1 MNAENQPEGNYL
13 SLRWQ
18 NRDPFFIEASMVRR
32 GGYIQHAGRRH
43 GHGIAYH
50 YMQLIKALWPWF
62 EWHRWSKLLI
72 TSYAEN
78 GDTGVMGPASSGKT
92 FCSAAFALATFY
104 VWPKGTSIVIST
116 TTREALQLRIW
127 GAIKELNHKARE
139 RRPYLPGRI
148 IESRYMLTGSD
159 DDAENKDFR
168 DGVIGVACRVG
179 GQFIGI
185 SNYVG
190 LKNERVMLIAD
201 EASLMDRTFLDAISN
216 LRKNPVF
223 RSIIM
228 GNPKDRTDALGVAC
242 EPKGGWDSHSQEEKT
257 SSWKTRWGGIAIQLC
272 GSDSPNY
279 DYPRG
284 LNPYRGLIRPEDI
297 ERDLEYYGRD
307 SLQFSMMNLGIMP
320 RDGGVRRVITRS
332 LCESNMAME
341 EAIWADNSQLV
352 DYLGLDAAYSG
363 VGGDRCAL
371 THIRI
376 GPTVSMGVCVSLVGK
391 ILVPVKAGVGEAQ
404 AEEQIAEFCRL
415 YAMQHNIPPGRFGL
429 DSTGRG
435 TLVSALARTW
445 SNSVHAVEFGG
456 QPSTERMVRIGSTQT
471 EAEAYGKMV
480 TALWFASRLLIESK
494 QMRQLSLEYVEDGS
508 FREWGVTK
516 SGKID
521 IEPKEKT
528 KIRMGRS
535 PDLWDSLVVAIEVA
549 RRNGFQIA
557 AGKSWTP
564 QKRGL
569 PGWMIKM
576 RDKNREL
583 EKSHALVSS

>member
-1 MNAENQPEGNYL
+1 
-13 SLRWQ
+13 
-18 NRDPFFIEASMVRR
+18 MV
-32 GGYIQHAGRRH
+32 H
-43 GHGIAYH
+43 
-50 YMQLIKALWPWF
+50 
-62 EWHRWSKLLI
+62 
-72 TSYAEN
+72 N
-78 GDTGVMGPASSGKT
+78 
-92 FCSAAFALATFY
+92 C
-104 VWPKGTSIVIST
+104 
-116 TTREALQLRIW
+116 
-127 GAIKELNHKARE
+127 
-139 RRPYLPGRI
+139 
-148 IESRYMLTGSD
+148 
-159 DDAENKDFR
+159 
-168 DGVIGVACRVG
+168 
-179 GQFIGI
+179 
-185 SNYVG
+185 G
-190 LKNERVMLIAD
+190 LKNDRVILIAD
-201 EASLMDRTFLDAISN
+201 EASLMERGFLDSMSN

-223 RSIIM
+223 RSIAL
-228 GNPKDRTDALGVAC
+228 GNPKDRTDPLGMAC
-242 EPKGGWDSHSQEEKT
+242 EPKGGWDTHSQDEKT

-272 GSDSPNY
+272 GTDSPNY

-332 LCESNMAME
+332 LCESNMALE
-341 EAIWADNSQLV
+341 EAIWSDNSQLV

-376 GPTVSMGVCVSLVGK
+376 GPTVSMGVCVALVGK

-415 YAMQHNIPPGRFGL
+415 YAMQHNIPPSRFGL

-435 TLVSALARTW
+435 TLVSALARIW
-445 SNSVHAVEFGG
+445 SNSVHPVEFGG
-456 QPSTERMVRIGSTQT
+456 QPSTERMVRLGSTQT

-480 TALWFASRLLIESK
+480 TALWFASRLLIEAK

-564 QKRGL
+564 QKRGI
-569 PGWMIKM
+569 PGWMTKM
-576 RDKNREL
+576 RDKNRKL
-583 EKSHALVSS
+583 ENDHALVQS

>member
-1 MNAENQPEGNYL
+1 MNALNKPEGNYL
-13 SLRWQ
+13 SLKWQ

-32 GGYIQHAGRRH
+32 GGYIQHAGQRH

-50 YMQLIKALWPWF
+50 YIQLIKALWPWF
-62 EWHRWSKLLI
+62 EWHKWSNLLI

-104 VWPKGTSIVIST
+104 VWPQGTSIIIST

-148 IESRYMLTGSD
+148 IESRYMLTGAD

-168 DGVIGVACRVG
+168 DGIIGVACRVG
-179 GQFIGI
+179 GQFVGI

-201 EASLMDRTFLDAISN
+201 EASLMERTFLDAIAN

-223 RSIIM
+223 KSIIM

-242 EPKGGWDSHSQEEKT
+242 DPKGGWDSHSQDEKT

-272 GSDSPNY
+272 GTDSPNY

-332 LCESNMAME
+332 LCESNMAMD

-363 VGGDRCAL
+363 AGGDRCAL
-371 THIRI
+371 THIRL
-376 GPTVSMGVCVSLVGK
+376 GPTVSMGVCVALVGK
-391 ILVPVKAGVGEAQ
+391 ILVPVKAGVGESQ

-415 YAMQHNIPPGRFGL
+415 YAIQHNIPPSRFGL

-445 SNSVHAVEFGG
+445 SNSVHTVEFGG
-456 QPSTERMVRIGSTQT
+456 HPSTERVVRIGSTQT

-521 IEPKEKT
+521 VEPKEKT

-569 PGWMIKM
+569 PVWLSKM
-576 RDKNREL
+576 RDRNRKL
-583 EKSHALVSS
+583 ENDHSLAPS